1 MTSCHPWAFSAI
13 QDGAQD
19 GCQHKVGL
27 IKQDTTE
34 VFKILF
40 LFQAIKC
47 IAEMSNLWFMSIWCL
62 LVLII
67 ISNMA
72 TKMDKICSINH
83 SFGYY
88 SKTWLWKEDIEILMV
103 FVSIRHALSNSGGWH
118 RVILEHWREDGVQ
131 NASKQ
136 AFHWFSKQNR
146 GMSWKQDIEILTV
159 LLSIGHALSNSGG
172 WHRVILGHWHLRWRP
187 KWLTE

>member
-1 MTSCHPWAFSAI
+1 MYLQNLYHTRSAYTVLSVVGLYTCSANYSDHCISLAARSIWAVLNLAVEGGHWDFYGFCIFKTCSFKFRRMTSCHPWAFSAI

-62 LVLII
+62 LVLILW
-67 ISNMA
+67 SNMA
-72 TKMDKICSINH
+72 TKMNQICSINH
-83 SFGYY
+83 SFDY
-88 SKTWLWKEDIEILMV
+88 
-103 FVSIRHALSNSGGWH
+103 
-118 RVILEHWREDGVQ
+118 
-131 NASKQ
+131 
-136 AFHWFSKQNR
+136 
-146 GMSWKQDIEILTV
+146 
-159 LLSIGHALSNSGG
+159 
-172 WHRVILGHWHLRWRP
+172 
-187 KWLTE
+187 